1 MKIKQHFL
9 FGPYSENRNI
19 SWKKK
24 KNHLPS
30 IQNLKEVTGE
40 LYKK

>member
-24 KNHLPS
+24 HLPS

>member
-19 SWKKK
+19 SWKK
-24 KNHLPS
+24 HLPS
-30 IQNLKEVTGE
+30 IQNLEEVTGE
-40 LYKK
+40 QYKK

>member
-9 FGPYSENRNI
+9 FGLYSENRNI

-24 KNHLPS
+24 THLPS